1 MCFFFCGLLSKSNT
15 FFFFCFTSSVSGTQS
30 KCLGKEVRGY
40 GSCCS
45 FMFMEMWLWTSN
57 FIIIDTRES
66 MKLLFFV
73 PYSLLCCHC
82 GNLTRGSCLL
92 SPFHFKLFRYF
103 LCHVAC
109 QNLSWQL
116 GLIGGTILTCLEYP
130 SKRDL
135 VFNKGCSHCKHIK
148 SSYAAFLSRCTI
160 LHPNKQ

>member
-1 MCFFFCGLLSKSNT
+1 MP
-15 FFFFCFTSSVSGTQS
+15 
-30 KCLGKEVRGY
+30 GKGGGGY
-40 GSCCS
+40 GSCSS
-45 FMFMEMWLWTSN
+45 FMFMEMLWLWTSN

-66 MKLLFFV
+66 VKLLFFV

-82 GNLTRGSCLL
+82 GNLTRGSYLL

-116 GLIGGTILTCLEYP
+116 GLIRGTILRHAYIEYP

-135 VFNKGCSHCKHIK
+135 VFNNGCSHCKHIK